1 MIFSAEQ
8 KGSLISR
15 LSFLESELKE
25 LKENSNLDWQDYL
38 EDKPRR
44 RNVERMIENIV
55 NALVD
60 ISKII
65 LSDKTTGAIPTTYA
79 EVVLKLSE
87 LKIIDFEVAEK
98 LAEYV
103 KLRNFLAHQYLDL
116 RWDKIKRFLR
126 EAPVQFE
133 QFIEQVKKAI

>member
-15 LSFLESELKE
+15 ISFLESELKE
-25 LKENSNLDWQDYL
+25 LKEQSNIEWKGFL

-44 RNVERMIENIV
+44 RNIERMIENIV

-60 ISKII
+60 ISKIV
-65 LSDKTTGAIPTTYA
+65 LSDKGTGAIPTTYA

-87 LKIIDFEVAEK
+87 IKIIRFETAEK

-103 KLRNFLAHQYLDL
+103 KLRNFLAHQYLDM
-116 RWDKIKRFLR
+116 RWDKVKRFLR
-126 EAPVQFE
+126 VAPVDFE
-133 QFIEQVKKAI
+133 QFIEQIKKVI